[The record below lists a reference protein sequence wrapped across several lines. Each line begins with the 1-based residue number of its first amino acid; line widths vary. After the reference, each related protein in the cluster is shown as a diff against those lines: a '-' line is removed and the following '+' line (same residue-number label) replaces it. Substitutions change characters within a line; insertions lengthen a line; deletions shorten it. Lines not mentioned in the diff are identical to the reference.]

1 MNWLTRSI
9 RNKILASAAA
19 GLGLLVVVALV
30 SVAQSWDATQT
41 LEVLLATMAL
51 SLGIIFWVVQKLI
64 SAPVKQLTN
73 DLYRLSKGDFSTP
86 VRYSSDDELG
96 QIASNAER
104 TRSQLAKIMAEA
116 NRSATGVLSAIDNL
130 SLTAQAASGHSLEQS
145 SAASATESTLDEMS
159 RTITS
164 VAEITEGIRQHTD
177 EGLELTHKSNEYISQ
192 LIGEIEMVG
201 AAVRDIAESVNEFIK
216 STNTITSMTKQVKE
230 IAEQTNLLALNAAIE
245 AARAGEQ
252 GRGFAVVADEVRK
265 LAEKSSTSASEID
278 SVTKALEQK
287 SGIVEKSIQQGL
299 QSLAAGDDVIE
310 SVVMEIGA
318 ANQSIRRAKQEIG
331 NISAIVSRQQAVKNE
346 VVDAIGK
353 IVQLA
358 ESTSMAISSVS
369 TEANNLNQLAEELR
383 KSLKPL

>member
-9 RNKILASAAA
+9 RNKILLSAAA
-19 GLGLLVVVALV
+19 GLGLLVVLALI
-30 SVAQSWDATQT
+30 SVAQSWDTTQT
-41 LEVLLATMAL
+41 LEVLLAAMVL
-51 SLGIIFWVVQKLI
+51 SLGMNFWVVQKLI
-64 SAPVKQLTN
+64 SAPAKQLTN
-73 DLYRLSKGDFSTP
+73 DLYRLSKGDFTTP
-86 VRYSSDDELG
+86 VRYSSDNELG

-130 SLTAQAASGHSLEQS
+130 SHTAQAASGHSLEQS